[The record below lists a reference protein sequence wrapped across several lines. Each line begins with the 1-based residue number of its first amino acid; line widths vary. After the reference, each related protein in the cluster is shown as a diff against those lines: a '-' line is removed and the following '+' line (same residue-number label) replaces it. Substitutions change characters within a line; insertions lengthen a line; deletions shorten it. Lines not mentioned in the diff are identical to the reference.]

1 MGFRLTGYT
10 SQANGPVY
18 HLHFLTQDRISGG
31 HVPDCEVQNVKVEI
45 DSLNEW
51 RTVLPGNDAFLKVDL
66 SNYLQ

>member
-1 MGFRLTGYT
+1 MGFRLTPYT
-10 SQANGPVY
+10 SQPNAPGY
-18 HLHFLTQDRISGG
+18 HLHFLTQGCKSGG